1 MVNRRN
7 WLRIV
12 GRGFAALLALP
23 VSLLF
28 GKKLSVDLAQ
38 VPKLKEIGGQVTIK
52 LMREDVLIIRE
63 SEKTVRIFN
72 AHCTH
77 KGCLV
82 KYSKKDNRIECPCH
96 GSQYDLNGNV
106 LKGPAP
112 RPLLSHPGKLDGDQI
127 IIDMP
132 DSD

>member
-1 MVNRRN
+1 MINRRN
-7 WLRIV
+7 WFRAI
-12 GRGFAALLALP
+12 GGIFAALLAWP
-23 VSLLF
+23 ASLLF
-28 GKKLSVDLAQ
+28 GKKLSIDLDQ
-38 VPKLKEIGGQVTIK
+38 VPKLKEVGGQITIK
-52 LMREDVLIIRE
+52 LEHEDVLFIRD

-77 KGCLV
+77 KGCIV

-112 RPLLSHPGKLDGDQI
+112 RALQTHPGALEGNQI
-127 IIDMP
+127 IVEFP
-132 DSD
+132 D